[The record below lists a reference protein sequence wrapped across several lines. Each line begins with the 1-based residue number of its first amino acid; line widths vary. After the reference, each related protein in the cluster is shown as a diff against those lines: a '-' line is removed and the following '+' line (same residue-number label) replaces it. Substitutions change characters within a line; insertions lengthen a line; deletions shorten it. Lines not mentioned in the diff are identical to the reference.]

1 MNYCSIEEAWGD
13 PLMKE
18 NKKKKK
24 QKRLYTSKMPK
35 YIEDTSYLEGGHDQ
49 NCSTPYDPN
58 FSTKNKKRFD
68 HSRTNKNIYKKN
80 KTRTPNVQISY
91 DQAAAEYR
99 NFQMENANLK
109 QSQQPSQNEEFLVE
123 GFESS
128 DEMNNIEELE
138 RSFNEINDVDE
149 SEAEYTNGGVEDT
162 YSPSTNYATDT
173 EAETDFETDIDS
185 DSETDEIVKEAIRE
199 NNIEKSNN
207 KANANKI
214 AKANKIANANNELVN
229 INDIDYRLNNL
240 NRNVNTLIKKMNDSD
255 FFDDDSQDNI
265 HDLILF
271 IIFGIFMIFV
281 LDTIYRLGKRN

>member
-24 QKRLYTSKMPK
+24 QKKLYSSKIPK
-35 YIEDTSYLEGGHDQ
+35 YIEDTSYLEGGHD
-49 NCSTPYDPN
+49 NHCSTQEEKN

-68 HSRTNKNIYKKN
+68 HSRNHRGIYNKKKS
-80 KTRTPNVQISY
+80 RTPRVQISY
-91 DQAAAEYR
+91 DQAAAEYK
-99 NFQMENANLK
+99 NFQLENANLR
-109 QSQQPSQNEEFLVE
+109 QSQMGNEKEDFVVE

-128 DEMNNIEELE
+128 DEMNSIEELE

-162 YSPSTNYATDT
+162 YSPSTNYAT
-173 EAETDFETDIDS
+173 ETDGETDLETDVET
-185 DSETDEIVKEAIRE
+185 DSEVEEVVKNAIRE
-199 NNIEKSNN
+199 NKIEK
-207 KANANKI
+207 
-214 AKANKIANANNELVN
+214 ANNELVN
-229 INDIDYRLNNL
+229 MNDIDYRLNNL
-240 NRNVNTLIKKMNDSD
+240 NRNVNMLIKKMNDSD

-271 IIFGIFMIFV
+271 ILFGVFMIFV

>member
-1 MNYCSIEEAWGD
+1 MNFCSIEEAWGD

-24 QKRLYTSKMPK
+24 QKKLYSSKIPK
-35 YIEDTSYLEGGHDQ
+35 YIEDTSYLNGGHDQ
-49 NCSTPYDPN
+49 HCSTPNEPN
-58 FSTKNKKRFD
+58 FSTKNKKKFN
-68 HSRTNKNIYKKN
+68 HSRTNRNTYKKN

-109 QSQQPSQNEEFLVE
+109 QSQQPSQNDEFLIE

-173 EAETDFETDIDS
+173 EVETDFETDIDS

-199 NNIEKSNN
+199 NNKS
-207 KANANKI
+207 
-214 AKANKIANANNELVN
+214 NKIANANNELVN
-229 INDIDYRLNNL
+229 ISDIDYRLNNL

-271 IIFGIFMIFV
+271 ILFGVFMIFV